1 MSEAELLCR
10 PPVASVFSE
19 DGFAL
24 GKDTYVEAGHSILWS
39 SFWMLLCVYLSH
51 AEESWSRRLA
61 DSSVI

>member
-24 GKDTYVEAGHSILWS
+24 GKDTYVEAGHSILYRAASGCSCACTSAMQRKAGLGDWQTA
-39 SFWMLLCVYLSH
+39 L
-51 AEESWSRRLA
+51 
-61 DSSVI
+61 